1 MDRTPREQ
9 PSGIRSW
16 SVRKQAFFYCICV
29 LSLVGGILVTNYIFR
44 RAETVDAAEPKQ
56 DRASNGSISRQ
67 VESAYKNANQSPEA
81 ISTQSFF
88 GKSVRELLRS
98 SSISQID
105 YALVRIP
112 LSCTAFVLGEP
123 GIKLIDN
130 QFSRTVIDRYPVGSF
145 HFGTAQ
151 RTERIA
157 AYQRSLKLCGEL
169 YEGKAIAQEERDRVL
184 AGSAGREQRELSLQI
199 RTLLM
204 GSPSPADP
212 QVKLALDKVFSEP
225 MLGLATSLFLSKLDY
240 SNLEAAYGAQV
251 SPVAWREIVSTL
263 LLCNLGENCSA
274 GSALTEQ
281 LCWQNAICMPNA
293 RADDAI
299 LASLS
304 QRGVNTAALNEF
316 VGKTYSRIVNR
327 DTSMFFE
334 KNK

>member
-16 SVRKQAFFYCICV
+16 SGRKQAFFYCICV
-29 LSLVGGILVTNYIFR
+29 LLLVGGILVTNYVFR
-44 RAETVDAAEPKQ
+44 RAETVDAAGPRQ

-81 ISTQSFF
+81 INTPSFF

-98 SSISQID
+98 PSISQID
-105 YALVRIP
+105 YVSRIQ
-112 LSCTAFVLGEP
+112 LNCLAFFLGEP
-123 GIKLIDN
+123 GVKLIDN
-130 QFSRTVIDRYPVGSF
+130 QFSRTVIDRFPAGSF

-169 YEGKAIAQEERDRVL
+169 YEGRAISQEESDSARASDAGKEHL
-184 AGSAGREQRELSLQI
+184 AII
-199 RTLLM
+199 RLLKD
-204 GSPSPADP
+204 SPLRADP
-212 QVKLALDKVFSEP
+212 EVKLALSKVFSEP
-225 MLGLATSLFLSKLDY
+225 MLFQATRFFFSHLDY

-251 SPVAWREIVSTL
+251 SPVAWQEIVSTM
-263 LLCNLGENCSA
+263 LLCNLGENCGA

-281 LCWQNAICMPNA
+281 LCWQNAICKPNA

-304 QRGVNTAALNEF
+304 QRGVDTAALNEF
-316 VGKTYSRIVNR
+316 VGRTYSRIVNR

>member
-1 MDRTPREQ
+1 MDNNSFEQ
-9 PSGIRSW
+9 ARGIRSW
-16 SVRKQAFFYCICV
+16 SRGKRAVLFCSCV
-29 LSLVGGILVTNYIFR
+29 LLVVGGILAIN
-44 RAETVDAAEPKQ
+44 TVSRTAGTVNTALDGTISKQ
-56 DRASNGSISRQ
+56 AD
-67 VESAYKNANQSPEA
+67 SARSNANQIPLA
-81 ISTQSFF
+81 INGQSLNTQSFF
-88 GKSVRELLRS
+88 GKSIRELLRS
-98 SSISQID
+98 PSISQID

-112 LSCTAFVLGEP
+112 ISCTAFVLGEP

-130 QFSRTVIDRYPVGSF
+130 QFSRTVIDRYPAGSC

-157 AYQRSLKLCGEL
+157 AYQRSLKLCSKL

-184 AGSAGREQRELSLQI
+184 AGSAGREQREISLQI

-212 QVKLALDKVFSEP
+212 QVTLALGKVFSEP

-316 VGKTYSRIVNR
+316 VGRTYSRIVNR
-327 DTSMFFE
+327 DTTMFLQPRQ
-334 KNK
+334 

>member
-1 MDRTPREQ
+1 M
-9 PSGIRSW
+9 
-16 SVRKQAFFYCICV
+16 
-29 LSLVGGILVTNYIFR
+29 
-44 RAETVDAAEPKQ
+44 
-56 DRASNGSISRQ
+56 SRQ
-67 VESAYKNANQSPEA
+67 VQSAQENAHQSPEA
-81 ISTQSFF
+81 INTQSVF
-88 GKSVRELLRS
+88 GKSIRELLRS
-98 SSISQID
+98 PSISQID

-112 LSCTAFVLGEP
+112 ISCTAFVLGEP

-130 QFSRTVIDRYPVGSF
+130 QFSRTVIDRYPAGSF

-157 AYQRSLKLCGEL
+157 AYQRSLKLCSKL

-184 AGSAGREQRELSLQI
+184 AGSAGREQREISLQI

-212 QVKLALDKVFSEP
+212 QVTLALGKVFSEP

-240 SNLEAAYGAQV
+240 SNLEAAYGGQV

-316 VGKTYSRIVNR
+316 VGRTYSRIVNR
-327 DTSMFFE
+327 DTTMFLQPRQ
-334 KNK
+334 

>member
-16 SVRKQAFFYCICV
+16 SGRKQAFFYCICV
-29 LSLVGGILVTNYIFR
+29 LLLVGGILVTNYVFR
-44 RAETVDAAEPKQ
+44 RAETVDAAGPRQ

-81 ISTQSFF
+81 INTPSFF

-98 SSISQID
+98 PSISQID
-105 YALVRIP
+105 YVSRIQ
-112 LSCTAFVLGEP
+112 LNCLAFFLGEP
-123 GIKLIDN
+123 GVKLIDN
-130 QFSRTVIDRYPVGSF
+130 QFSRTVIDRFPAGSF

-169 YEGKAIAQEERDRVL
+169 YEGRAISQEESDSARASDAGKEHL
-184 AGSAGREQRELSLQI
+184 AII
-199 RTLLM
+199 RLLKD
-204 GSPSPADP
+204 SPLRADP
-212 QVKLALDKVFSEP
+212 EVKLALSKVFSEP
-225 MLGLATSLFLSKLDY
+225 MLFQATSLFLSHLDY
-240 SNLEAAYGAQV
+240 SSLEAAYGAPV
-251 SPVAWREIVSTL
+251 SPDVRVIVSTL
-263 LLCNLGENCSA
+263 LLCNLGENCGA

-281 LCWQNAICMPNA
+281 LCWQNAICKPNA

-304 QRGVNTAALNEF
+304 QRGVDTAALNEF
-316 VGKTYSRIVNR
+316 VGRTYSRIVNR

>member
-16 SVRKQAFFYCICV
+16 SGRKQAFFYCICV
-29 LSLVGGILVTNYIFR
+29 LLLVGGILVTNYVFR
-44 RAETVDAAEPKQ
+44 RAETVDAAGPRQ

-81 ISTQSFF
+81 INTPSFF

-98 SSISQID
+98 PSISQID
-105 YALVRIP
+105 YVSRIQ
-112 LSCTAFVLGEP
+112 LNCFAFVLGEP
-123 GIKLIDN
+123 GIKLIDDLIDY
-130 QFSRTVIDRYPVGSF
+130 QLSQMKIDRLPAGSF
-145 HFGTAQ
+145 GFGTAQ

-169 YEGKAIAQEERDRVL
+169 FEGRAISQEERDSARASAAGKEHL
-184 AGSAGREQRELSLQI
+184 AII
-199 RTLLM
+199 RLLKD
-204 GSPSPADP
+204 SPLRADP
-212 QVKLALDKVFSEP
+212 EVKLALSKVFSEP
-225 MLGLATSLFLSKLDY
+225 MLFQATRFFFSHLDY

-251 SPVAWREIVSTL
+251 SPVAWQEIVSTM
-263 LLCNLGENCSA
+263 LLCNLGENCGA

-281 LCWQNAICMPNA
+281 LCWQDAICKPNA

-304 QRGVNTAALNEF
+304 QRGVDTAALNEF
-316 VGKTYSRIVNR
+316 VGRTYSRIVNR

>member
-1 MDRTPREQ
+1 LAINNVSRTAGTVNTTLDGTN
-9 PSGIRSW
+9 S
-16 SVRKQAFFYCICV
+16 KQA
-29 LSLVGGILVTNYIFR
+29 
-44 RAETVDAAEPKQ
+44 D
-56 DRASNGSISRQ
+56 
-67 VESAYKNANQSPEA
+67 SAQSNANQIPLA
-81 ISTQSFF
+81 INGQSLNTPSFF

-98 SSISQID
+98 PSISQID
-105 YALVRIP
+105 YVSRIQ
-112 LSCTAFVLGEP
+112 LNCFAFVLGER
-123 GIKLIDN
+123 GIKLIDDLIDY
-130 QFSRTVIDRYPVGSF
+130 QLSQMKIDRLPAGSF
-145 HFGTAQ
+145 GFGTAQ

-157 AYQRSLKLCGEL
+157 AYQRSLKLCSKL

-184 AGSAGREQRELSLQI
+184 AGSAGREQREISLQI

-212 QVKLALDKVFSEP
+212 QVTLALGKVFSEP

-316 VGKTYSRIVNR
+316 VGRTYSRIVNR
-327 DTSMFFE
+327 DTTMFLQPRQ
-334 KNK
+334 

>member
-16 SVRKQAFFYCICV
+16 SRQKQTFFYCICV
-29 LSLVGGILVTNYIFR
+29 LVLGGGILVTSYVFR
-44 RAETVDAAEPKQ
+44 SAETVDSAGPKQ
-56 DRASNGSISRQ
+56 DMASNGSISRQ
-67 VESAYKNANQSPEA
+67 VESAHKSAKQSPEA
-81 ISTQSFF
+81 IITQSFF
-88 GKSVRELLRS
+88 GKNVRELLRS

-105 YALVRIP
+105 YALMRIP
-112 LSCTAFVLGEP
+112 LSCRAFVLGEP
-123 GIKLIDN
+123 GVKLIDN
-130 QFSRTVIDRYPVGSF
+130 QFSRTVIDRYPAGSF

-169 YEGKAIAQEERDRVL
+169 YEGRAIEQEERDRVL
-184 AGSAGREQRELSLQI
+184 EGSAGREQREISLQI

-212 QVKLALDKVFSEP
+212 QVKLALSKVFSEP

-251 SPVAWREIVSTL
+251 SPVAWREIVSTM

-316 VGKTYSRIVNR
+316 VGKTYSRIADR
-327 DTSMFFE
+327 DTTMFIQSSQ
-334 KNK
+334 